1 MATILPFKKPTPQ
14 QKNAGKTL
22 CHNEFHKWQVATDAR
37 HGWRKCGKRRSS
49 FSAKRFDVK
58 QGQLVTVLRCLR
70 CGKEK
75 TRLL

>member
-22 CHNEFHKWQVATDAR
+22 CHNEFHKWQVATE
-37 HGWRKCGKRRSS
+37 
-49 FSAKRFDVK
+49 KRFDVK
-58 QGQLVTVLRCLR
+58 QGQLVTVLRCAR